1 MRVRGDFMGFWIG
14 LGFLL
19 NTMMTA
25 DQWGGP
31 HWLVGLGQG
40 ICTLAIPLGFIAG
53 IYSFCHDWGTT
64 PTHSEP
70 SHDDQQ
76 KKNK

>member
-1 MRVRGDFMGFWIG
+1 MGFYIA

-31 HWLVGLGQG
+31 HWLVSLGQG
-40 ICTLAIPLGFIAG
+40 FCTLVIPAAAIVG
-53 IYSFCHDWGTT
+53 IWSICHDVRTT
-64 PTHSEP
+64 STHLEP
-70 SHDDQQ
+70 SHDDRQS
-76 KKNK
+76 KNK

>member
-1 MRVRGDFMGFWIG
+1 MGYYIALG
-14 LGFLL
+14 LLL
-19 NTMMTA
+19 NVMMTA

-31 HWLVGLGQG
+31 HWLVSIGQG
-40 ICTLAIPLGFIAG
+40 FCTLVIPAAG
-53 IYSFCHDWGTT
+53 IVGIWSICHDVRTT

-76 KKNK
+76 SKNK

>member
-1 MRVRGDFMGFWIG
+1 MGYYIALG
-14 LGFLL
+14 LLL
-19 NTMMTA
+19 NVMMTA

-40 ICTLAIPLGFIAG
+40 ICTLAIPMGAIAF
-53 IYSFCHDWGTT
+53 IYSVCHDVRTT
-64 PTHSEP
+64 PTHSQP

>member
-1 MRVRGDFMGFWIG
+1 MGYYIALG
-14 LGFLL
+14 LLL
-19 NTMMTA
+19 NVMMTA

-31 HWLVGLGQG
+31 HWLVSLGQG
-40 ICTLAIPLGFIAG
+40 FSALAIPAAAIAAV
-53 IYSFCHDWGTT
+53 YSFCHDLRTT

-76 KKNK
+76 NKNK

>member
-1 MRVRGDFMGFWIG
+1 MGWLMGASG
-14 LGFLL
+14 LVTL
-19 NTMMTA
+19 MMMA

-40 ICTLAIPLGFIAG
+40 ICTLTIPLGFIAG
-53 IYSFCHDWGTT
+53 IYSICHGARTT
-64 PTHSEP
+64 PTHSQP

>member
-1 MRVRGDFMGFWIG
+1 MGYWIAAGG
-14 LGFLL
+14 LVYL
-19 NTMMTA
+19 MMTA

-31 HWLVGLGQG
+31 HWLVGLGNG
-40 ICTLAIPLGFIAG
+40 ICSLAVPTAIIAL
-53 IYSFCHDWGTT
+53 IWSACYNMRTK

>member
-1 MRVRGDFMGFWIG
+1 MGFWIG

-31 HWLVGLGQG
+31 HWLVSLGQG
-40 ICTLAIPLGFIAG
+40 ICTLSIPAGAIAG
-53 IYSFCHDWGTT
+53 IWSICHDVRTT

-70 SHDDQQ
+70 SHDDRQS
-76 KKNK
+76 KDR